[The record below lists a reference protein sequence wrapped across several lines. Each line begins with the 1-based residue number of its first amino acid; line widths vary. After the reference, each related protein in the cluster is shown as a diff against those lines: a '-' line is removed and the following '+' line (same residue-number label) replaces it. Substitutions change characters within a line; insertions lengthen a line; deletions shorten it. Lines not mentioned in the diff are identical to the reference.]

1 MHPYIGDAVALGT
14 FPAKGLFSQ
23 AAADA
28 EVVDSR
34 IAHGCARR
42 QHLPPM
48 SQKAIAMP
56 QPIRHTKH
64 PLLTTLLLTLL
75 PAAAACAA
83 EAKAPLTIDEALKA
97 SAEQHRPV
105 LVDFQ
110 AVWCYSCYYMASHV
124 LNGPEWD
131 AVQRKAIVIE
141 ADADSPD
148 GQTWMKKLHASFL
161 PSYVVLDEHGNEL
174 GRISAE
180 QPREKFYPKV
190 NAILATGNTL
200 DGLKQKALKGTDDDV
215 ASVLE
220 AYEARSEGNE
230 GLDWFASLPTARQQ
244 SVRKYGRATVALDQ
258 LTLIKALA
266 AKDNAGV
273 IASAQKVLAQDIG
286 CQRPYVLDNLL
297 DATDKLPTAE
307 RKALLATQRK
317 PLDTYV
323 NTQVLVAQPACA
335 DQRSALLTS
344 VELDETLGDDAAATA
359 LLDRAITQTRQR
371 LGTNLAS
378 DRNLADNLRI
388 YLARAKRTAELDDYQ
403 RKLIAAYPND
413 YVYAYRYGRSLVDA
427 GKPADALPYLA
438 QAADKAY
445 GANRLSVALQRVKA
459 LKALHRNDEAKKL
472 ADDVLETNGPW
483 FPKQADALKAE
494 LKA

>member
-1 MHPYIGDAVALGT
+1 MSQRAAAMPQTPHRMKNPLLATVLLALLPALG
-14 FPAKGLFSQ
+14 AH
-23 AAADA
+23 AADA
-28 EVVDSR
+28 R
-34 IAHGCARR
+34 
-42 QHLPPM
+42 
-48 SQKAIAMP
+48 
-56 QPIRHTKH
+56 
-64 PLLTTLLLTLL
+64 
-75 PAAAACAA
+75 
-83 EAKAPLTIDEALKA
+83 APLTIDEALKA

-131 AVQRKAIVIE
+131 AVQRKAIVVE

-148 GQTWMKKLHASFL
+148 GQTWMKKLNASFL

-180 QPREKFYPKV
+180 QPREKFYPKID
-190 NAILATGNTL
+190 AILATGNTL

-215 ASVLE
+215 ANVLE
-220 AYEARSEGNE
+220 AYQARSEGSE
-230 GLDWFASLPTARQQ
+230 GMGWFASLPAPRQQ
-244 SVRKYGRATVALDQ
+244 GARKNGRVVVALDQ
-258 LTLIKALA
+258 LGLIKALA
-266 AKDNAGV
+266 ANDNAAV
-273 IASAQKVLAQDIG
+273 IADAQKVLAQDIG

-297 DATDKLPTAE
+297 EATSKLPAAE
-307 RKALLATQRK
+307 RKTLLAAQRK

-323 NTQVLVAQPACA
+323 TTQVLVATPACA
-335 DQRSALLTS
+335 DQRSAVLAS
-344 VELDETLGDDAAATA
+344 VELDEALGDHAAATV
-359 LLDRAITQTRQR
+359 LLDRAIAQTRQR
-371 LGTNLAS
+371 LGNHLAS

-388 YLARAKRTAELDDYQ
+388 YLTHAKRTAELDDYQ
-403 RKLIAAYPND
+403 RKLIAAYPDD

-445 GANRLSVALQRVKA
+445 GANRLAVALQRVKA
-459 LKALHRNDEAKKL
+459 LKALHRDDDAKKL

-483 FPKQADALKAE
+483 FPAQAQALKAA

>member
-1 MHPYIGDAVALGT
+1 MEACGGSTNIPPMKQRADVMPQTHRRMKNPLLASLLLAMLPSVGVH
-14 FPAKGLFSQ
+14 
-23 AAADA
+23 AAD
-28 EVVDSR
+28 
-34 IAHGCARR
+34 
-42 QHLPPM
+42 
-48 SQKAIAMP
+48 
-56 QPIRHTKH
+56 
-64 PLLTTLLLTLL
+64 
-75 PAAAACAA
+75 
-83 EAKAPLTIDEALKA
+83 AKAPLTIDEALKV

-131 AVQRKAIVIE
+131 AVQRKAIVVE

-148 GQTWMKKLHASFL
+148 GQTWMKKLNASFL

-200 DGLKQKALKGTDDDV
+200 DGLKQKALKGSDDDI

-220 AYEARSEGNE
+220 AYQARSEGNE
-230 GLDWFASLPTARQQ
+230 GLDWFAALPTARQQ
-244 SVRKYGRATVALDQ
+244 NARKNSRTVVALDQ

-266 AKDNAGV
+266 AKDNTAV

-297 DATDKLPTAE
+297 DATDKLPAAE

-323 NTQVLVAQPACA
+323 STQVLVAKPACA
-335 DQRSALLTS
+335 DQRSAVLTS
-344 VELDETLGDDAAATA
+344 AELDETLGDQAAATA

-371 LGTNLAS
+371 LGSNLAS

-388 YLARAKRTAELDDYQ
+388 YLTRAKRTAELDDYQ
-403 RKLIAAYPND
+403 RKLIAAYPDD
-413 YVYAYRYGRSLVDA
+413 YVYAYRYGRSLVDT

-438 QAADKAY
+438 QAANKAY
-445 GANRLSVALQRVKA
+445 GANRLAVALQRVKA
-459 LKALHRNDEAKKL
+459 LKALHRDDEAKKL
-472 ADDVLETNGPW
+472 ADGVLETNGPW
-483 FPKQADALKAE
+483 FPKQAEALKAA